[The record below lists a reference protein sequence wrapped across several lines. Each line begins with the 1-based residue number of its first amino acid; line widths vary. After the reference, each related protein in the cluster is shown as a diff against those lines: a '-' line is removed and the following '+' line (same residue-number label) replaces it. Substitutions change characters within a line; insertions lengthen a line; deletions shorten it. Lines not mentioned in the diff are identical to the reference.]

1 MAPTTYHRADAGEA
15 MRPAE
20 RGRWPVPSPA
30 ARSGDP
36 TTKPGKANIRTVA
49 AAAGVSTA
57 TVSRVMSGVPTVN
70 SDLAERVRRVAE
82 DMAYRPSEAAR
93 GLALGAIRNIGAL
106 MPDLGNAYFHDVI
119 KSMNDVASPTGYRML
134 IADHSGD
141 PDSEFATAWDLL
153 GHVDGLALLSS
164 RLDVAR
170 LRELARQSTPIVLV
184 NRVDIG
190 VDLPMVGV
198 DSFTAMLE
206 ICAHLAELGHRKVVY
221 LSGSELA
228 WQDRERWRAVQT
240 SSRFLGIE
248 ASRVES
254 DGTIE
259 TSYHQAEAAHAIGPT
274 ALICFNDLA
283 AIGAIS
289 KLRELGL
296 HVPRDISVTGFD
308 DIAIGRHTVP
318 ALTTASSPR
327 YELGRQAWHL
337 LHDALQDRRPT
348 ENATLLPATLITRAS
363 TGPAPND

>member
-15 MRPAE
+15 IRPAE

-106 MPDLGNAYFHDVI
+106 MPDLGNAYFHDVL

-184 NRVDIG
+184 NRVACSTPVPSG
-190 VDLPMVGV
+190 VGI
-198 DSFTAMLE
+198 DSL
-206 ICAHLAELGHRKVVY
+206 
-221 LSGSELA
+221 
-228 WQDRERWRAVQT
+228 
-240 SSRFLGIE
+240 
-248 ASRVES
+248 
-254 DGTIE
+254 
-259 TSYHQAEAAHAIGPT
+259 
-274 ALICFNDLA
+274 
-283 AIGAIS
+283 
-289 KLRELGL
+289 
-296 HVPRDISVTGFD
+296 
-308 DIAIGRHTVP
+308 
-318 ALTTASSPR
+318 
-327 YELGRQAWHL
+327 
-337 LHDALQDRRPT
+337 
-348 ENATLLPATLITRAS
+348 
-363 TGPAPND
+363 

>member
-1 MAPTTYHRADAGEA
+1 
-15 MRPAE
+15 
-20 RGRWPVPSPA
+20 VPRSA
-30 ARSGDP
+30 TRSGEP
-36 TTKPGKANIRTVA
+36 ATRHGKANIRTVA

-57 TVSRVMSGVPTVN
+57 TVSRVMSGVATVN

-82 DMAYRPSEAAR
+82 EMAYRPSEAAR
-93 GLALGAIRNIGAL
+93 GLARGVIRNIGAL

-119 KSMNDVASPTGYRML
+119 KSMNDVASPIGYRML

-164 RLDVAR
+164 RLDVSR
-170 LRELARQSTPIVLV
+170 LRELARQSTPVVLV
-184 NRVDIG
+184 NRVDVG

-206 ICAHLAELGHRKVVY
+206 ICAHLAELGHRKVLY

-240 SSRFLGIE
+240 STRFLGIE

-259 TSYHQAEAAHAIGPT
+259 TSYHQTEEVQATGPT
-274 ALICFNDLA
+274 AMICFNDLA

-296 HVPRDISVTGFD
+296 DVPGDISVTGFD
-308 DIAIGRHTVP
+308 DIAIGRHTFP
-318 ALTTASSPR
+318 SLTTANSPR
-327 YELGRQAWHL
+327 DELGRHAWTL
-337 LHDALQDRRPT
+337 LHNAQQGRRPT
-348 ENATLLPATLITRAS
+348 QNATLLPATLIQRAS
-363 TGPAPND
+363 TGPAPTG

>member
-1 MAPTTYHRADAGEA
+1 
-15 MRPAE
+15 
-20 RGRWPVPSPA
+20 
-30 ARSGDP
+30 
-36 TTKPGKANIRTVA
+36 
-49 AAAGVSTA
+49 
-57 TVSRVMSGVPTVN
+57 MSGVPTVN
-70 SDLAERVRRVAE
+70 ADLAERVRRVAE

-106 MPDLGNAYFHDVI
+106 MPDLGNAYFHDVL

-153 GHVDGLALLSS
+153 GYVRPGLALLSL

-170 LRELARQSTPIVLV
+170 LRELRAAEHPH
-184 NRVDIG
+184 RVGEPRRHRGRPTDG
-190 VDLPMVGV
+190 RRLG
-198 DSFTAMLE
+198 FTAMLE

-259 TSYHQAEAAHAIGPT
+259 TSYHQAEAARAIGPT